1 MALITVS
8 GASSRRSKVATKKK
22 KKSDTFG
29 DVSEGVRGIL
39 TNSRKVVM
47 TIGLGLAATGVAV
60 AVMEP
65 RRNSETGKLD
75 YDFKLPL
82 AAGVLAW
89 APVEFVF
96 HNMLGIKKIPKD
108 VARSAAVVAGMLAAS
123 YTTVLLPLIQRD
135 PDNIV
140 SKVFKFGYDLFSN
153 EDKNRLQ
160 IQLAQQAGA
169 NSTSAS
175 KGVFG
180 TVSVGSS
187 GNGGGQGFIDVD
199 PVQRPPQQQL
209 PTVGVLPAPQPQPA
223 PQRGG
228 GGFDIGGLFS
238 GLGDL
243 ATGIGNAVGSFSSDS
258 PDGEPA
264 QEDEF

>member
-1 MALITVS
+1 MASKTKNKS
-8 GASSRRSKVATKKK
+8 KDGAFA
-22 KKSDTFG
+22 
-29 DVSEGVRGIL
+29 DVSDGVRGIL

-47 TIGLGLAATGVAV
+47 TVGLGLAATGVAV

-108 VARSAAVVAGMLAAS
+108 VARSAAVVAGMMAAS
-123 YTTVLLPLIQRD
+123 YTTILLPLIQRD

-160 IQLAQQAGA
+160 IKLAAQSGN

-180 TVSVGSS
+180 TVGVDRGD
-187 GNGGGQGFIDVD
+187 QGFINVD
-199 PVQRPPQQQL
+199 PVQRPPQPS
-209 PTVGVLPAPQPQPA
+209 PTIGVLPAPQPAPA
-223 PQRGG
+223 PVQQPGG
-228 GGFDIGGLFS
+228 GGFDIGNLFS

-243 ATGIGNAVGSFSSDS
+243 ATGIGNAVGAFGSDT
-258 PDGEPA
+258 PGGEPA
-264 QEDEF
+264 LEDEF